1 MRSCEP
7 WCERAPDHN
16 ARSSRARFAAAHRSS
31 SEQPPAAAGGASSL
45 FLRARDSGAV
55 SIERVMTSRLGRS
68 LTAAALLS
76 ATAAAPAVAQGARS
90 DATTHT
96 VKRGDTLW
104 DIARRYLGDP
114 YLWPEIYRINTDQI
128 EDPHWIYPGEVFRLT
143 SRTVAT
149 TPPASAPA
157 APAPAAERAPERPL
171 EPTNFSTRPLEVTRP
186 RSAPVQ
192 GPAPRVLR
200 GDIVRAPYY
209 DRPGGPEN
217 SGRILF
223 GADLPG
229 VDEPRPNHN
238 FQLFDRLLVIPPEG
252 SAAAVRDRFVAYEL
266 GSSEED
272 VGTVVIPVAL
282 LQVVRAPRND
292 EPAIV
297 EVRELYGS
305 LNADTRVIP
314 FDSTGFGVRGRP
326 VAVPAGAGR
335 NARLLE
341 IQRANV
347 LPSLNSFVLFDLTS
361 ADGMK
366 VGDEVSIYRRRVE
379 PKGDDGPTLPEVE
392 IATAQVVKVTRYGTT
407 ARVTSQDQPAIR
419 KGESIRVVARM
430 P

>member
-1 MRSCEP
+1 M
-7 WCERAPDHN
+7 
-16 ARSSRARFAAAHRSS
+16 
-31 SEQPPAAAGGASSL
+31 
-45 FLRARDSGAV
+45 
-55 SIERVMTSRLGRS
+55 ISRLGRS

-76 ATAAAPAVAQGARS
+76 ATVAAPAVAQGARS
-90 DATTHT
+90 HATSHT

-104 DIARRYLGDP
+104 DIARQYLGDP
-114 YLWPEIYRINTDQI
+114 YLWPEIYRINTDKI
-128 EDPHWIYPGEVFRLT
+128 EDPHWIYPGEVLRLT
-143 SRTVAT
+143 MRTVAT
-149 TPPASAPA
+149 SQPA
-157 APAPAAERAPERPL
+157 APAAAAAAPDAERAPERQP
-171 EPTNFSTRPLEVTRP
+171 EPTSFATTPLRVA
-186 RSAPVQ
+186 RSRTAPAQTVVP
-192 GPAPRVLR
+192 GVLR

-209 DRPGGPEN
+209 DRAGGPEN

-229 VDEPRPNHN
+229 VDKPRPNHN
-238 FQLFDRLLVIPPEG
+238 FQLFDRLLVVPPEG
-252 SAAAVRDRFVAYEL
+252 SAAAVRDRFIAYEL

-272 VGTVVIPVAL
+272 VGTVVIPIAM

-297 EVRELYGS
+297 EVRELYGL

-314 FDSTGFGVRGRP
+314 LDTTGVGVRGRP

-341 IQRANV
+341 IHRANV
-347 LPSLNSFVLFDLTS
+347 LPSLNSFVLFDLTA

-379 PKGDDGPTLPEVE
+379 SKGDDGPTLPEVE

>member
-1 MRSCEP
+1 M
-7 WCERAPDHN
+7 DHTFSRGM
-16 ARSSRARFAAAHRSS
+16 ARSGPARFAGASQSS
-31 SEQPPAAAGGASSL
+31 SEQPPAAAGGGPSL
-45 FLRARDSGAV
+45 SLRACQSGAAPL
-55 SIERVMTSRLGRS
+55 ERVKTSRLGRS

-90 DATTHT
+90 DANTHT

-128 EDPHWIYPGEVFRLT
+128 EDPHWIYPGEVLRLT
-143 SRTVAT
+143 SRTVAAT
-149 TPPASAPA
+149 EPARPP
-157 APAPAAERAPERPL
+157 APAPAAGAPTTEPSRVAERTSFRSP
-171 EPTNFSTRPLEVTRP
+171 PLEVA
-186 RSAPVQ
+186 RSRSVRGQ
-192 GPAPRVLR
+192 YSAPRVLR
-200 GDIVRAPYY
+200 GDVVRAPYY
-209 DRPGGPEN
+209 DRVGGPAN
-217 SGRILF
+217 SGRIIF

-229 VDEPRPNHN
+229 VDKPRPNHN
-238 FQLFDRLLVIPPEG
+238 FQLFDRLLVVPPEG
-252 SAAAVRDRFVAYEL
+252 SAAAVRDKFVAYEL
-266 GSSEED
+266 GTSEEGI
-272 VGTVVIPVAL
+272 GTVVIPLAV

-292 EPAIV
+292 EPAIA
-297 EVRELYGS
+297 EVRELFGS

-314 FDSTGFGVRGRP
+314 LDTTGVGVRSRP
-326 VAVPAGAGR
+326 VAVPEGAGR

-341 IQRANV
+341 IQRPAV

-392 IATAQVVKVTRYGTT
+392 IATALVVRVTPYGTT
-407 ARVTSQDQPAIR
+407 ARITSQDQPAIR